1 MESISTVTTRL
12 LRSLGLEDG
21 LQGWR
26 AVEEWPATVGPRL
39 ARRTRAFDFRDG
51 TLLVEVEGSTWMHEM
66 GFLKRDLI
74 RRINERLGAAVVRD
88 VRLMVPRGGNRR

>member
-1 MESISTVTTRL
+1 MERVSSVVARL

-26 AVEEWPATVGPRL
+26 AVEEWPETVGPRL
-39 ARRTRAFDFRDG
+39 AKRTRAVEYHDG

-74 RRINERLGAAVVRD
+74 QRLNARLGAPVVRD
-88 VRLMVPRGGNRR
+88 VRLTVPHGGNRR